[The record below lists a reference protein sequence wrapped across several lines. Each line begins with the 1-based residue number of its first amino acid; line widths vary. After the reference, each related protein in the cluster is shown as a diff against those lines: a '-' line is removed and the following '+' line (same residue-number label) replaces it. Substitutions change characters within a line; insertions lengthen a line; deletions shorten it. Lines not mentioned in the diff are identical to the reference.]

1 MCRHRS
7 ASDKLLMP
15 FCPQSWRGWRNLLVR
30 QAALQN
36 QVGILPK
43 KVRIHVMFVPN
54 LLTSIGSIVPS
65 AAHVCTI
72 QHEKFEAIHYP
83 NRLVLGNTKNGNI
96 YIYIYL
102 SIYLSLSISSSMY
115 LSISLSS
122 SISSS
127 IYLSICLFIYLSIY
141 PSIHPPI
148 YLSIYL
154 SVCLSVYLS
163 IYLSIDRSIYLSLS
177 LSLHLS
183 IHLSIGNAPN
193 QMLSIGICWT
203 FHLQRREATMVAAII
218 NSRGLLFFPKTSIRK
233 SLAATVTGNRL
244 RPFVFFEVYK
254 THVLIVSSKYV
265 LGKSQSWSPEKKLTG
280 KCSSHG
286 HMNPLAASVNV
297 PGVYSSDETVLH
309 HAPWRSE

>member
-36 QVGILPK
+36 QVGTLPK
-43 KVRIHVMFVPN
+43 KVRIHAMFVPN

-102 SIYLSLSISSSMY
+102 SLSLSLHLCIY
-115 LSISLSS
+115 LSISLSLH
-122 SISSS
+122 
-127 IYLSICLFIYLSIY
+127 LSLHLSVYLSIY

-148 YLSIYL
+148 YLSI
-154 SVCLSVYLS
+154 CLS
-163 IYLSIDRSIYLSLS
+163 IYLSIYRSIYLSIYIYLSLS

-218 NSRGLLFFPKTSIRK
+218 NSRGSLFFPKTSIRK

-254 THVLIVSSKYV
+254 THVLIGSSKYV
-265 LGKSQSWSPEKKLTG
+265 LGKSQSWSPEKNSQESAAAMVIWTRLLRQSTY
-280 KCSSHG
+280 
-286 HMNPLAASVNV
+286 LAS
-297 PGVYSSDETVLH
+297 TVVMK
-309 HAPWRSE
+309 PFFIMPPEDQSKEPV

>member
-30 QAALQN
+30 QAALKN
-36 QVGILPK
+36 QVGTLPK

-102 SIYLSLSISSSMY
+102 SISLSLHLCIYLSL
-115 LSISLSS
+115 SLSS

-127 IYLSICLFIYLSIY
+127 IYLSICLFIYLSIHL
-141 PSIHPPI
+141 SIH
-148 YLSIYL
+148 LSIYL
-154 SVCLSVYLS
+154 SVCLSVCLFV
-163 IYLSIDRSIYLSLS
+163 YLSIDRSIYLSLY
-177 LSLHLS
+177 LFIYLS
-183 IHLSIGNAPN
+183 IYL
-193 QMLSIGICWT
+193 
-203 FHLQRREATMVAAII
+203 
-218 NSRGLLFFPKTSIRK
+218 
-233 SLAATVTGNRL
+233 
-244 RPFVFFEVYK
+244 
-254 THVLIVSSKYV
+254 
-265 LGKSQSWSPEKKLTG
+265 
-280 KCSSHG
+280 
-286 HMNPLAASVNV
+286 
-297 PGVYSSDETVLH
+297 
-309 HAPWRSE
+309 

>member
-36 QVGILPK
+36 QVGTLPK
-43 KVRIHVMFVPN
+43 KVRIHAMFVPN

-96 YIYIYL
+96 YIYIY
-102 SIYLSLSISSSMY
+102 IYLSLSLY
-115 LSISLSS
+115 LFIYVFIYLSLSS

-127 IYLSICLFIYLSIY
+127 IYLSICLSIYLSIY

-154 SVCLSVYLS
+154 SVCLFIYLS
-163 IYLSIDRSIYLSLS
+163 IYRSIDRSIYLSIYLS
-177 LSLHLS
+177 LSLS
-183 IHLSIGNAPN
+183 ISSSIYP
-193 QMLSIGICWT
+193 SIY
-203 FHLQRREATMVAAII
+203 R
-218 NSRGLLFFPKTSIRK
+218 
-233 SLAATVTGNRL
+233 
-244 RPFVFFEVYK
+244 
-254 THVLIVSSKYV
+254 
-265 LGKSQSWSPEKKLTG
+265 
-280 KCSSHG
+280 
-286 HMNPLAASVNV
+286 
-297 PGVYSSDETVLH
+297 
-309 HAPWRSE
+309 